1 MNRVKDQMGEKFSAP
16 MVTALEKSPV
26 GFSNSTND
34 YFNNV
39 SFGSVTADT
48 GNAIGEILMGNMKA
62 EEAGPYIQKNIDEYL
77 QSKK

>member
-1 MNRVKDQMGEKFSAP
+1 M
-16 MVTALEKSPV
+16 